1 MTVAVWLTIIVALP
15 SFSYSPETRLI
26 YMKCIKRA
34 NFMRGGVSKM
44 HDTLVA
50 NCQTERDSELPTSEF
65 KLAF

>member
-1 MTVAVWLTIIVALP
+1 
-15 SFSYSPETRLI
+15 
-26 YMKCIKRA
+26 
-34 NFMRGGVSKM
+34 MRGGVSKM